1 MNVDIFE
8 KQQFTLQFLYSLL
21 QVYIVHR
28 VSFIFHLNVFQCPFV
43 QEDSVICFADRGEG
57 EQEQGM
63 GNRFSFHEFYNFLL
77 FSFVIII
84 IFLKTVFFPRQL
96 PTPTTHTQDPHL
108 RPTPTTHDLYPRPTT
123 HDPRYLATLQINVQ
137 EKCAARAKFFFLAN
151 QTYYCL
157 VTVLVAFTT
166 YSITRCYI
174 QFEHAKNIIESFAFS
189 PG

>member
-84 IFLKTVFFPRQL
+84 IFLKTVFFP
-96 PTPTTHTQDPHL
+96 TTITHTQDPHL

-123 HDPRYLATLQINVQ
+123 HDPRPTIFSYTPN
-137 EKCAARAKFFFLAN
+137 KCTRKVCCTCKVFFLAN

-174 QFEHAKNIIESFAFS
+174 QFEQTKNIIESFAFS